1 MRGMRGVIAVFIV
14 FIVLAAAAFANEAIG
29 LPIYYLILFSTVL
42 FWVTQSTSWNL
53 LSGYAGYFSFGQGA
67 YIGVGAYSMAVF
79 TGRHEVNF
87 LVSVAIGTVLSAI
100 LAWVTGAIA
109 FRLKSL
115 RGEIFAL
122 LTLAVPFI
130 LSAAAIIS
138 PDIDGGQGT
147 TLPVPKFP
155 GWVDDFQHLLFYL
168 NLIVAALSIGIAVWV
183 TSSRLGR
190 GLAAIHDAED
200 AAEVMGVPTFRYKM
214 FAIVIGGAIGG
225 MGGSLFAL
233 QIGYVSTDT
242 IFNLTIPLTVIVIS
256 VLGGRRHWAGPIV
269 GALII
274 VIVQDRLS
282 SADLTAWSPI
292 IFGGMLAVLVVLAPE
307 GMYPRLRAHPQVSLG
322 ALVVVT
328 AAGFAV
334 PTISGTDALLFG
346 LLAAVVAATVASLRP
361 SASRVGGA
369 HVAAHAAPASHPLPS
384 STTDEA
390 LTDLP
395 LTATSMTES
404 PVAVRPAAPPADSR
418 SVVECRDVV
427 RHFGGVQALRG
438 VTFTIRAGELVGLVG
453 PNGSGKTTLMNLL
466 SGALPV
472 TSGAIAITGTPTAG
486 LAAHRIAHAGVART
500 YQIPRPFASLSV
512 RDNVATAIVFGRRA
526 PSLAQA
532 RAEADEF
539 LATVSLAD
547 YADVLPEDLTLHQRL
562 MLEIARAIAADP
574 VVLLLDEAL
583 AGLNPA
589 EIDEAVAVIR
599 RIHATGITIVVVEHL
614 LRVLHQLATRI
625 IVLNNG
631 AVIADG
637 EPATVLADPEVV
649 RAYLGRSRPAAD
661 IRSDDA
667 GPAAG
672 TMPVIAGQ
680 EGENHA

>member
-1 MRGMRGVIAVFIV
+1 MRGSRGIAAVFV
-14 FIVLAAAAFANEAIG
+14 AFVLLAVAAFANEAIG

-67 YIGVGAYSMAVF
+67 YIGVGAYAMAVL
-79 TGRHEVNF
+79 TGRHGVNF
-87 LVSVAIGTVLSAI
+87 LLSIVIGTALSAI
-100 LAWVTGAIA
+100 LAWITGAIA

-130 LSAAAIIS
+130 LAAAAIIS
-138 PDIDGGQGT
+138 PSIDGGQGT

-155 GWVDDFQHLLFYL
+155 GWVADFQHLLFYL
-168 NLIVAALSIGIAVWV
+168 NLIVAAISIGIAVWV

-190 GLAAIHDAED
+190 GLAAINDAED

-214 FAIVIGGAIGG
+214 FAIVIGGALGG
-225 MGGSLFAL
+225 MGGALFAL
-233 QIGYVSTDT
+233 QIGYVSTET

-282 SADLTAWSPI
+282 SAGMTAWSPI
-292 IFGGMLAVLVVLAPE
+292 VFGGLLAILVILAPD
-307 GMYPRLRAHPQVSLG
+307 GMYPRLRAHPKVSLG
-322 ALVVVT
+322 ALILVG
-328 AAGFAV
+328 AAGFAI
-334 PTISGTDALLFG
+334 PALSGTDALLCA
-346 LLAAVVAATVASLRP
+346 LLAAVVAATVASLLP
-361 SASRVGGA
+361 SARMRKAPATAG
-369 HVAAHAAPASHPLPS
+369 AHAAGARAAAAAGAASPTEPA
-384 STTDEA
+384 A
-390 LTDLP
+390 G
-395 LTATSMTES
+395 TAS
-404 PVAVRPAAPPADSR
+404 PAAPARPPAPPTAPPPDTR
-418 SVVECRDVV
+418 VVVECRDVV

-438 VTFTIRAGELVGLVG
+438 VTFSIRAGELVGLVG

-472 TSGAIAITGTPTAG
+472 TSGAISITGTPTAG

-500 YQIPRPFASLSV
+500 YQIPRPFSSMSV

-526 PSLAQA
+526 PNLAQA
-532 RAEADEF
+532 RAEADTY
-539 LATVSLAD
+539 LATVSLAEYGD
-547 YADVLPEDLTLHQRL
+547 ALPEDLTLHQRL

-599 RIHATGITIVVVEHL
+599 RIHAAGITIVVVEHL

-631 AVIADG
+631 SVIADG
-637 EPATVLADPEVV
+637 EPAAVLADPEVV
-649 RAYLGRSRPAAD
+649 RAYLGRGQASPGAVTGPDTGADAVPAAA
-661 IRSDDA
+661 R
-667 GPAAG
+667 
-672 TMPVIAGQ
+672 Q
-680 EGENHA
+680 EGGQDA

>member
-1 MRGMRGVIAVFIV
+1 MRGFRGIAAVFAV
-14 FIVLAAAAFANEAIG
+14 FVLLAVAAFANEAIG

-67 YIGVGAYSMAVF
+67 YIGVGAYSMAVL
-79 TGRHEVNF
+79 TGRHGVNF
-87 LVSVAIGTVLSAI
+87 LVSIVVGTVLSAV
-100 LAWVTGAIA
+100 LAFVTGAIA

-130 LSAAAIIS
+130 LAAAAIIS
-138 PDIDGGQGT
+138 PDVDGGQGT

-155 GWVDDFQHLLFYL
+155 EWVSDFQHLLFYL
-168 NLIVAALSIGIAVWV
+168 NLIVAAISIGIAVWV

-190 GLAAIHDAED
+190 GLAAINDAED

-214 FAIVIGGAIGG
+214 IAIVMGGALGG
-225 MGGSLFAL
+225 MGGALFAL
-233 QIGYVSTDT
+233 QIGFVSTET

-282 SADLTAWSPI
+282 SAGMTAWSPI
-292 IFGGMLAVLVVLAPE
+292 IFGGLLAILVILAPD
-307 GMYPRLRAHPQVSLG
+307 GMYPRLRAHPRVSLG
-322 ALVVVT
+322 ALIVVGVI
-328 AAGFAV
+328 AFAI
-334 PTISGTDALLFG
+334 PALSGTDALLFA
-346 LLAAVVAATVASLRP
+346 LLAAVVAATVASLLP
-361 SASRVGGA
+361 SAKSRA
-369 HVAAHAAPASHPLPS
+369 ARPAAAHAAGTASSAVATPTAAAVAEPTGPAASQP
-384 STTDEA
+384 
-390 LTDLP
+390 
-395 LTATSMTES
+395 
-404 PVAVRPAAPPADSR
+404 PAAPPAGNR
-418 SVVECRDVV
+418 VVVECRDVV
-427 RHFGGVQALRG
+427 RNFGGVKALRG
-438 VTFTIRAGELVGLVG
+438 VTFSIRAGELVGLVG

-466 SGALPV
+466 SGALPA

-500 YQIPRPFASLSV
+500 YQIPRPFSSMSV

-532 RAEADEF
+532 RAEADTY
-539 LATVSLAD
+539 LATVSLAE
-547 YADVLPEDLTLHQRL
+547 YGDVLPEDLTLHQRL

-574 VVLLLDEAL
+574 EVLLLDEAL

-599 RIHATGITIVVVEHL
+599 RIHAAGITIIVVEHL

-631 AVIADG
+631 TLIADG
-637 EPATVLADPEVV
+637 DPAAVLADPEVV
-649 RAYLGRSRPAAD
+649 RAYLGRSQPAG
-661 IRSDDA
+661 A
-667 GPAAG
+667 GTNDTAAG
-672 TMPVIAGQ
+672 TDAVAAATGQ
-680 EGENHA
+680 EGGHDA

>member
-1 MRGMRGVIAVFIV
+1 MRALRGPAAVVIV
-14 FIVLAAAAFANEAIG
+14 FVLMGLAAFFNAEIG
-29 LPIYYLILFSTVL
+29 MPVYYLILFSTVL

-67 YIGVGAYSMAVF
+67 YIGVGAYSMAVL
-79 TGRHEVNF
+79 TGRHGVNF
-87 LVSVAIGTVLSAI
+87 LLSVVTGTVLSAI
-100 LAWVTGAIA
+100 LAWITGAIA

-130 LSAAAIIS
+130 LSAAAIITPS
-138 PDIDGGQGT
+138 VDGGQGT

-155 GWVDDFQHLLFYL
+155 GWVADFQHLLFYL
-168 NLIVAALSIGIAVWV
+168 NLVVAALSIGIAVWV

-190 GLAAIHDAED
+190 GLAAINDAED

-214 FAIVIGGAIGG
+214 FAIVIGGALGG

-233 QIGYVSTDT
+233 QIGYVSTET

-274 VIVQDRLS
+274 VMVQDRLS
-282 SADLTAWSPI
+282 SAGMTAWAPI
-292 IFGGMLAVLVVLAPE
+292 IFGSLLAILVILAPD
-307 GMYPRLRAHPQVSLG
+307 GMYPRLRAHPKVSLG
-322 ALVVVT
+322 ALLVVGVI
-328 AAGFAV
+328 GFAI
-334 PTISGTDALLFG
+334 PAISGTDALLFA
-346 LLAAVVAATVASLRP
+346 LLAAVVAATVASLLP
-361 SASRVGGA
+361 SARNSRPRRA
-369 HVAAHAAPASHPLPS
+369 PAHAAA
-384 STTDEA
+384 EA
-390 LTDLP
+390 
-395 LTATSMTES
+395 
-404 PVAVRPAAPPADSR
+404 PAAAIPDVPTAPAVSPSTAAGPSADRPPTPTDGR
-418 SVVECRDVV
+418 PVVECRDVV
-427 RHFGGVQALRG
+427 KHFGGVQALRG
-438 VTFTIRAGELVGLVG
+438 VSFSIRAGELVGLVG

-466 SGALPV
+466 SGAMPP

-500 YQIPRPFASLSV
+500 YQIPRPFTSMTV

-526 PSLAQA
+526 PSLVQA
-532 RAEADEF
+532 RAEADHF

-547 YADVLPEDLTLHQRL
+547 YAEVYPEDLTLHQRL

-589 EIDEAVAVIR
+589 EIDEAVTVIQ
-599 RIHATGITIVVVEHL
+599 RIHDAGITIIVVEHL

-631 AVIADG
+631 SLIADG
-637 EPATVLADPEVV
+637 DPDEVLANPEVV
-649 RAYLGRSRPAAD
+649 RAYLGRSQRHAEPASVVPTPAA
-661 IRSDDA
+661 
-667 GPAAG
+667 
-672 TMPVIAGQ
+672 AGQ
-680 EGENHA
+680 EGDHHA

>member
-1 MRGMRGVIAVFIV
+1 MRGMRGVTAVFVV
-14 FIVLAAAAFANEAIG
+14 FVLLAAAAFANEAIG

-67 YIGVGAYSMAVF
+67 YIGVGAYAMAVL
-79 TGRHEVNF
+79 TGRHGVNF
-87 LVSVAIGTVLSAI
+87 LVSIAIGTVLSAV

-155 GWVDDFQHLLFYL
+155 GWVADFQHLLFYL

-190 GLAAIHDAED
+190 GLAAINDAED

-282 SADLTAWSPI
+282 SAGMTAWSPI
-292 IFGGMLAVLVVLAPE
+292 IFGGLLAVLVVLAPD
-307 GMYPRLRAHPQVSLG
+307 GMYPRLRAHPRVSLG
-322 ALVVVT
+322 ALVVVG
-328 AAGFAV
+328 AIGFAIPSV
-334 PTISGTDALLFG
+334 SGPDALLFG
-346 LLAAVVAATVASLRP
+346 LLAAVVAATAASLL
-361 SASRVGGA
+361 SRDKARGTPRGA
-369 HVAAHAAPASHPLPS
+369 PAAVALVATNTSSEHPATPARHAAP
-384 STTDEA
+384 ST
-390 LTDLP
+390 P
-395 LTATSMTES
+395 
-404 PVAVRPAAPPADSR
+404 PQAPPADNR
-418 SVVECRDVV
+418 PVVECQDVV

-466 SGALPV
+466 SGALPP
-472 TSGAIAITGTPTAG
+472 TSGAISITGTPTAG

-532 RAEADEF
+532 RAEAEEF
-539 LATVSLAD
+539 LATVSLD
-547 YADVLPEDLTLHQRL
+547 GVADVLPEDLTLHQRL

-599 RIHATGITIVVVEHL
+599 RIHAAGITIVVVEHL

-625 IVLNNG
+625 VVLNNG
-631 AVIADG
+631 TVIADG
-637 EPATVLADPEVV
+637 EPAAVLADPEVV

-661 IRSDDA
+661 TGA
-667 GPAAG
+667 GSPGTASGTGAVPA
-672 TMPVIAGQ
+672 IAGQ